1 MGTALQ
7 LTMPKDPKNAPESDD
22 DLEIGEVEAT
32 QDATAKEHA
41 KAVKKA
47 GKEEE
52 LSASL
57 QNNQSAA
64 VAADTAD
71 VKQIVNKT
79 NETNAKAEKAKE
91 TGKKAESDMP
101 CCSKCV
107 LL

>member
-1 MGTALQ
+1 MGFPSPTALQ

-52 LSASL
+52 VTL
-57 QNNQSAA
+57 
-64 VAADTAD
+64 
-71 VKQIVNKT
+71 
-79 NETNAKAEKAKE
+79 
-91 TGKKAESDMP
+91 P
-101 CCSKCV
+101 CHCSPNSF
-107 LL
+107 LLLCSCQQTCRQTRLLR